1 MYFNRHLQKFK
12 VSSVVHKIGYS
23 SPSTAALKCNE
34 KYLEALNAKT
44 NKNNR
49 LTTKVDYIQN
59 ELKNGD
65 YDISEIPYGTTV
77 PVRTAKTYGYT
88 DYFDKNK
95 QKKIVPGESKDD
107 GKNEGDKKGLKE
119 AFEDPH
125 SRCMLYKAS

>member
-49 LTTKVDYIQN
+49 LTTQVDYIQN

-77 PVRTAKTYGYT
+77 PVGTAKTYGYT
-88 DYFDKNK
+88 DYFGKAK
-95 QKKIVPGESKDD
+95 QKKKIVPGENKDQ
-107 GKNEGDKKGLKE
+107 NESDKKGLKE
-119 AFEDPH
+119 AFADP
-125 SRCMLYKAS
+125 